1 MYIQY
6 NILHILCVCVGG
18 GGCQRLHTQLYIYVY
33 IQVLDSVC
41 DYDYIEYVF

>member
-18 GGCQRLHTQLYIYVY
+18 GVSEITHPTLYICIY